1 MLLSLVQW
9 QSVGSIPTACYA
21 YAACDLARICRVSDA
36 SFIYVAKS
44 VAVTS
49 VVHTFELAVDDR
61 VCLFVYTPQRFF
73 TWLCRDEGYSFV
85 SCVGHQLVDFHISNC
100 CI

>member
-21 YAACDLARICRVSDA
+21 YTARDLARICRVSDA
-36 SFIYVAKS
+36 SFIYVTES

-49 VVHTFELAVDDR
+49 VAHTFVLAVDDR
-61 VCLFVYTPQRFF
+61 VCLLVHTPQRFF
-73 TWLCRDEGYSFV
+73 TWLCRVEGYNFV
-85 SCVGHQLVDFHISNC
+85 SCVGHQLVDFHISSC